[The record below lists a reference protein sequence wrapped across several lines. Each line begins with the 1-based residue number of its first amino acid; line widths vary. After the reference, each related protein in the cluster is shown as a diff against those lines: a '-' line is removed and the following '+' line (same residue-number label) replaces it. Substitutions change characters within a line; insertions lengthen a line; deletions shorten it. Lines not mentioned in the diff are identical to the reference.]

1 MKKTRV
7 SVSNGIPIDSLV
19 AISEIRV
26 GQFAKLFDKVLRT
39 GWMLD
44 E

>member
-1 MKKTRV
+1 MKKIRV

-26 GQFAKLFDKVLRT
+26 VQFEKLFDKVSRT
-39 GWMLD
+39 GWML
-44 E
+44 EE